1 MTQPKPASAREKIL
15 KAAAYL
21 FYQQGIRAI
30 SVDAIAERAGV
41 TKKTVYYHF
50 TSKDDL
56 IAAYLTGR
64 DQPNLAAFAR
74 WLREAEGSLPEQIET
89 VFTRI
94 AEAARHPKWKGC
106 GFLRTTAELA
116 HLPGHPARQVGAAH
130 KKKVEAWLT
139 DCFDHSGLA
148 TPDALAKQIAVL
160 IDGAFS
166 AMLVHRDVGYALAA
180 GQAARILVATAL
192 DGKAKGLTGSE
203 MPLAALSG

>member
-1 MTQPKPASAREKIL
+1 MQEAKTPSARERVL

-21 FYQQGIRAI
+21 FYQEGIRAI
-30 SVDAIAERAGV
+30 SVDTIAERAGV

-50 TSKDDL
+50 ASKDDL

-74 WLREAEGSLPEQIET
+74 WLREAEGSLPERIET

-106 GFLRTTAELA
+106 GFLRTAAELA
-116 HLPGHPARQVGAAH
+116 HLPGHPARKVGAAH
-130 KKKVEAWLT
+130 KKKVEAWLA
-139 DCFDHSGLA
+139 DYFQSAGLDM
-148 TPDALAKQIAVL
+148 PDVLAKQIAVL

-166 AMLVHRDVGYALAA
+166 AMLVHRDVNYALAA

-192 DGKAKGLTGSE
+192 ERKTTGLF
-203 MPLAALSG
+203 